1 MAELLAL
8 TTFLLVTAGI
18 AYYGFRVYA
27 RPSRMLAQLAESS
40 RAAKLPGEGEQR
52 RWLVRV
58 ADRLGEKIPV
68 SESKA
73 GMARRYLIAAGF
85 RSDNALRV
93 LYGFKA
99 LFCGVFLM
107 IALAAVHSITSRARI
122 EMLITGAA
130 AYLGWVGPGFALEFL
145 ARRRQDIIRLS
156 LPDAL
161 DLMVVCVE
169 AGHGL
174 DQALVRVTKEL
185 RGTHKDICDELSLVT
200 LEMRAGKRRADALHN
215 LAERTREPELRKLVA
230 IMIQA
235 DRFGTSVGDSLRTNA
250 DFMRVKR
257 RQDAEEKANKVGVK
271 LVFPIFFCI
280 LPSMF
285 IVTAGPGVVAIANN
299 LMPALSHAGGH

>member
-1 MAELLAL
+1 MAELFAL

-18 AYYGFRVYA
+18 AYYGSRVYA
-27 RPSRMLAQLAESS
+27 RPSRMLAQLREP
-40 RAAKLPGEGEQR
+40 RRTAAVGEAGQR
-52 RWLVRV
+52 RWLIRV
-58 ADRLGEKIPV
+58 ADRVGEKIPV
-68 SESKA
+68 SETKA

-93 LYGFKA
+93 LYGLKA
-99 LFCGVFLM
+99 LCCGVLLT
-107 IALAAVHSITSRARI
+107 IALAAVHSISIRPRM
-122 EMLITGAA
+122 EMLVTGAA
-130 AYLGWVGPGFALEFL
+130 AYLGWVAPGFALEFL
-145 ARRRQDIIRLS
+145 AKRRQTIIRLS

-174 DQALVRVTKEL
+174 DQAMVRVTKEL
-185 RGTHKDICDELSLVT
+185 RTTHKDICDELSLVT

-215 LAERTREPELRKLVA
+215 LAERTREPELSKLVA

-235 DRFGTSVGDSLRTNA
+235 DRFGTSIGDSLRTNA
-250 DFMRVKR
+250 DYMRVKR

-285 IVTAGPGVVAIANN
+285 IVTAGPGIVAIANN